1 MISTT
6 PRRAAGFA
14 LTLTAAVFGLTGCG
28 GDSGYQT
35 QPPQP
40 TEPTISQASVDEL
53 CGILDGQKGTW
64 KALGPRV
71 ARVAFTGAMKLWTV
85 NDTVANAAIAYN
97 RNIVDTVT
105 IDTCP
110 RVRDA
115 TLASLDVP
123 DLKVALGGF

>member
-1 MISTT
+1 MT
-6 PRRAAGFA
+6 
-14 LTLTAAVFGLTGCG
+14 
-28 GDSGYQT
+28 
-35 QPPQP
+35 
-40 TEPTISQASVDEL
+40 
-53 CGILDGQKGTW
+53 
-64 KALGPRV
+64 
-71 ARVAFTGAMKLWTV
+71 LWTV

-110 RVRDA
+110 RVREA